1 VPAAKAPEIAD
12 KVVVSGV
19 AGRYALALFE
29 LALDAGSVDQVAT
42 DVDRLEGL
50 IKESSDLS
58 RVVSSPLYGRNDQS
72 KAMDAL
78 SKASEL
84 SDLTRRFLGVV
95 ANNRRLPVL
104 SGMIGDFRKLL
115 AQHKG
120 ETTAEVTS
128 AHKLTAPQVKDLQKK
143 LKTMVGRD
151 VNVDASVDE
160 SLLGGLIVKVG
171 SQMIDSSLRT
181 KLSNLQIS
189 MKEVG

>member
-1 VPAAKAPEIAD
+1 MSAEKAPEIAD
-12 KVVVSGV
+12 KVIVSGV

-29 LALDAGSVDQVAT
+29 LALDAKALDPVAA
-42 DVDRLEGL
+42 DIDKLDAM
-50 IKESSDLS
+50 IKDSADLS
-58 RVVSSPLYGRNDQS
+58 RVVSSPLYGRDDQG
-72 KAMDAL
+72 KVMDAV
-78 SKASEL
+78 SKASGL
-84 SDLTRRFLGVV
+84 CDLTRRFLGVI
-95 ANNRRLPVL
+95 AHNRRLPVL
-104 SGMIGDFRKLL
+104 GGMIGEFRKLL

-120 ETTAEVTS
+120 EAIAEVTS
-128 AHKLTAPQVKDLQKK
+128 AHKLTAPQVKALQKK

-151 VNVDASVDE
+151 VNVEASVDE